1 VRQQKHEAIVTW
13 SGDDSPGEDSTTA
26 SFDTLREEYHGLRDE
41 IERGFTDIERGFSQM
56 RDRLHASAIG
66 QQRLIES
73 YVGNEGK

>member
-1 VRQQKHEAIVTW
+1 MTW
-13 SGDDSPGEDSTTA
+13 SGGDSPGEDSTTA

-41 IERGFTDIERGFSQM
+41 IERGFSQM